1 MKYISLRVIIFMMKG
16 TSVIT
21 RFSRRD
27 GGVDFY
33 NENFCGASGCRL
45 QVVIIFVVTL
55 LIFRYLLLCDFQVFP

>member
-1 MKYISLRVIIFMMKG
+1 MYGSESGIVNGGRLVKYIPLRVIIFMMKG

-33 NENFCGASGCRL
+33 NENSAVL
-45 QVVIIFVVTL
+45 ADVT
-55 LIFRYLLLCDFQVFP
+55 R